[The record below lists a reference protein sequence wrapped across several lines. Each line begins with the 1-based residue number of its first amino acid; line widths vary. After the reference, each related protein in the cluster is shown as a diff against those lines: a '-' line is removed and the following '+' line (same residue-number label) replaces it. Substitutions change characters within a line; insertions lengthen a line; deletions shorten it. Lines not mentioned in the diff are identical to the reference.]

1 MKRYYFGRGW
11 EKQKS
16 PSLFPYNADK
26 TKYLTLKNIFLL
38 DFLLYFSE
46 GFMETLSRKG
56 QANLRGYFD
65 ICDSLAENMI
75 VVVNEEEGDSGSV
88 FAVYLVLVWRCFPL
102 KFLAS
107 SEPQPH
113 LIFNKIENK
122 GKG

>member
-1 MKRYYFGRGW
+1 
-11 EKQKS
+11 
-16 PSLFPYNADK
+16 
-26 TKYLTLKNIFLL
+26 
-38 DFLLYFSE
+38 
-46 GFMETLSRKG
+46 METLSRKG

-75 VVVNEEEGDSGSV
+75 VVVNDEEGDSGSV